1 MLPKCKPTQSAD
13 ISIEEFA
20 PLPKPAPPH
29 SAPEGHDDSE
39 NSDRIE
45 EFTPLHSAPE
55 GHNNSE
61 NSDHGNEDY
70 IAKSS
75 HSRSRSRAQRKKVKH
90 LPHHHRLLSL

>member
-1 MLPKCKPTQSAD
+1 MPPKRKPTQSAD

-29 SAPEGHDDSE
+29 SAPEGH
-39 NSDRIE
+39 
-45 EFTPLHSAPE
+45 
-55 GHNNSE
+55 NNSE
-61 NSDHGNEDY
+61 NSHHGDGDY

-75 HSRSRSRAQRKKVKH
+75 HSHSRSWSRAQRKKVKH